1 VGDETLVLPP
11 ALKFVQYAER
21 IRDTVHILYPYVKVD
36 MEHNGIHYVSHEWRR
51 DKVSVGGEGA
61 IVLMT
66 DGCEYRLKFVP
77 TTEIEFDG
85 HIYEVASAP
94 DCFRPV
100 RPRYGKKPKSEA
112 EALSYLASTVSLM
125 MVDLVVEA
133 DFCDIPPDS
142 SQVNVVGDGDCV
154 TVSFRNDAP
163 QGKFLN
169 LARVK
174 TSAKALI
181 QDTYGNFVLIREGT
195 KGWDLPGG
203 KADYV
208 DEPPSAIIRRELRE
222 ELGWECPEVKWK
234 VIRRTPASIGFI
246 YHLIVD
252 KFSLPKE
259 ARWFSVDEF
268 LATPISSMVSW
279 LPSLLI
285 DVLTVEDRPRAINF
299 LASDG
304 PHYCLQLSRPGGA
317 FLGSVF
323 KKFGYDSDAAGNPV
337 TNGHYIGWCVPAT
350 ARSLDLNFGYVGK
363 VKKWH
368 RKFFSLRHPSLQQ
381 DIGRSG
387 NLQGVAIAIA
397 DEVERCD
404 RSYRKLCNDFLAG
417 SDQLDRVA
425 YWNAP
430 VIPHNRDVVVSRH
443 QVVVSYRPGSVKTN
457 RYFSDGDPNMILF

>member
-1 VGDETLVLPP
+1 VIQEMSSYFDELFVDDSELFGPEGFEAYMMSYRDEFFPTVNLEDWDGLKVDLRQFSDYTALFILKRLAEGRPTAVTEDFVFIQNFAVPNVFGWPLLDGPVLPSIPCKEYPLSWLSHSVTRPRVVAWRQKLDGVPYVARGDVLVGDETLVLPP

-163 QGKFLN
+163 QGKFL
-169 LARVK
+169 
-174 TSAKALI
+174 I
-181 QDTYGNFVLIREGT
+181 
-195 KGWDLPGG
+195 
-203 KADYV
+203 
-208 DEPPSAIIRRELRE
+208 
-222 ELGWECPEVKWK
+222 
-234 VIRRTPASIGFI
+234 
-246 YHLIVD
+246 
-252 KFSLPKE
+252 
-259 ARWFSVDEF
+259 
-268 LATPISSMVSW
+268 W
-279 LPSLLI
+279 LESK
-285 DVLTVEDRPRAINF
+285 RPR
-299 LASDG
+299 
-304 PHYCLQLSRPGGA
+304 
-317 FLGSVF
+317 
-323 KKFGYDSDAAGNPV
+323 
-337 TNGHYIGWCVPAT
+337 
-350 ARSLDLNFGYVGK
+350 
-363 VKKWH
+363 
-368 RKFFSLRHPSLQQ
+368 
-381 DIGRSG
+381 
-387 NLQGVAIAIA
+387 
-397 DEVERCD
+397 
-404 RSYRKLCNDFLAG
+404 KL
-417 SDQLDRVA
+417 
-425 YWNAP
+425 
-430 VIPHNRDVVVSRH
+430 
-443 QVVVSYRPGSVKTN
+443 
-457 RYFSDGDPNMILF
+457 